1 MSAQR
6 HLMGKSLVTPAH
18 LSNFIHKNSSI
29 GVSHGDFSAS
39 VSPSHPVEG
48 RVTLHCDAGGRNLGQ
63 QHHKKTIRREEI
75 FMMIKIDMM
84 RCLCVCVCVVSR
96 NVNTSVSLLRFH
108 RSRWPTPSTQANRAG

>member
-1 MSAQR
+1 MSAKR
-6 HLMGKSLVTPAH
+6 HLMGKSLVMPAH

-48 RVTLHCDAGGRNLGQ
+48 WVTLHCDAGGRNLGQ
-63 QHHKKTIRREEI
+63 QHHKIPIRREET
-75 FMMIKIDMM
+75 FMISKIDMM
-84 RCLCVCVCVVSR
+84 RCVCVCAVSR